1 MAFCGSKSDAMS
13 VKDGVLQNECFV
25 DVLNIIPH
33 ATLSLIGIFIVT
45 VWNHS
50 VMGKLKAKTWVH
62 FQGHNF
68 RWILTLALLT
78 VLIIEIAEGLISDAN
93 DPDTTNYHAFIP
105 QCLAFVGALVAVIY
119 HHKVEVW
126 NSPKFLLALLIYW
139 PAALSLKFLK
149 VFSMYKNSISWPHL
163 KMWLAWGVIG
173 LYIALLL
180 VELNLLRMQK
190 YAFFSRSCRLKP
202 PKDLEKTRYI
212 QPYVNLL
219 SKALYWWITDI
230 LVLGYKRP
238 LTLSDLGELPKSE
251 RAIKQYKKVQ
261 MIFEAEKTKATQ
273 RNGKPS
279 LTKSYMKA
287 FWKFLMLAG
296 LYRFLGDLLAFV
308 GPICIEH
315 IVNYAY
321 DVKRQESF
329 ANTTFKRHP
338 VVTVNQFFW
347 NGYTLSVLLF
357 LTSVLQNTFL
367 QNHHFLVIREGLRLR
382 SAIQAMVYSKSLKLS
397 SLVLSSGKLNIGQI
411 MNNMSVDSTFLMYF
425 FFFVH
430 YIWAVPIQVSITLGI
445 LYWKLGISA
454 VIGGLFVVVCAPVM
468 YCLGVCM
475 SRMQK
480 KVLIQSD
487 KRVKK
492 VNEVIQG
499 IKVVKLLAWE
509 EAFVQSVEH
518 MRDKEIQYLIPHA
531 CIKGLMGVIGM
542 AAPVV
547 GAMMTFVLHPML
559 SSEPVTA
566 GVALTILALF
576 NLLSGPLQLLS
587 LVSASVANA
596 SVSSRR
602 LMPLLLAE
610 EVSRHPSPSLASRR
624 FTTIVLPDSVA
635 PHDKAA
641 GAAGGGGG
649 LLEDKF
655 DTVVCVDAEHSSPE
669 TTPLRPPQ
677 GDNDSCCSS
686 SIISFSS
693 GGGPGKTH
701 SRQNS
706 GDSLL
711 DVFEMK
717 AGSLHRNATSSE
729 LLDVK
734 PLALMRKSSAP
745 VLSSSEGPGEY
756 KRRRHHSGVSTGDI
770 DDMHEE
776 LAFLEPS
783 NVIEIFSGNFSW
795 SLETKEPALKDI
807 NVKIPGGKLTMI
819 VGQVGMGKSSL
830 LAAILGEMVKVNG
843 FVEWAPDVKVAYVSQ
858 TPWLLNASLR
868 DNILFGSPY
877 VWRKYKK
884 VIAACALQPD
894 LEQLPNADLTEIGE
908 KGINLSGGQKQR
920 VAIARALY
928 SGADTV
934 IMDDPLSALDTHT
947 GRHVVEEAI
956 LKRLVKRKRTVIL
969 VTHHVQYLPFAS
981 QVIVMVD
988 GAVYFQGKVGDVK
1001 KFDADLY
1008 ESWRK
1013 TIRDARASEHKQESG
1028 DHLAVERKHSSSSS
1042 GIGHDPL
1049 IRPASVQ
1056 SQLSVPGVTI
1066 NARKMSQM
1074 SHMSVMTEAS
1084 NEEQAEEEEGEEEK
1098 DNTDAAD
1105 EKGRMIKQE
1114 HKETGAVA
1122 LSVYMRYLKACSITL
1137 CVTSIIFQFLYH
1149 GVLVS
1154 ANYWLTLWSSSSD
1167 DHHDAALRNAS
1178 QAGPGGVADSD
1189 SGGQLQGYYNNAAGS
1204 GRNHSGTWSDGNSS
1218 MLVMMS
1224 NVTVP
1229 SSVGVG
1235 EPKSSFDGSHYLNV
1249 YVTLSA
1255 TSVIAAFFATFMVLI
1270 SGTYGG
1276 KVLYVNMLR
1285 NVMHL
1290 PMRFFDTNP
1299 SGRILNRF
1307 SADITAID
1315 QKLSAFLEN
1324 LLRCIL
1330 YCLSAVILNTIIT
1343 PWFVLAALPLAIV
1356 YYLLQRFFR
1365 SSCRELQRLDS
1376 VTKSPIFSHFSET
1389 LSGLQTIRAFRAE
1402 REFWRRAMQVID
1414 TNVTP
1419 FIFLHTANRWL
1430 GIRLDYMSCVL
1441 VFTSAIAS
1449 LSAGVAGSI
1458 NPAFIG
1464 LCITYSLMVSGQLN
1478 WIVRVSTE
1486 VEMAMNAVERVL
1498 EYTDIPPEPST
1509 TGGQDA
1515 HIDRE
1520 VHDESW
1526 PPRGQVEFRHV
1537 SLTYDEAL
1545 DHVLSNASFTIN
1557 PGEKVGVCGRTGS
1570 GKSSTVLA
1578 LFRVLT
1584 VSDGEILIDG
1594 TDISHVPLHHLRSRL
1609 AIIPQDPILF
1619 SGTLR
1624 FNLDPDN
1631 KWPEERLWRAL
1642 ESVQMKDTVQA
1653 LPEKLDAEVA
1663 ENGNNFSVGQRQLLC
1678 MARALARNSRI
1689 VILDEATASID
1700 HETEGTVQDIVCGPD
1715 FEGRTVI
1722 TIAHR
1727 ISTIKQ
1733 YDRVMVIDNGFML
1746 EFAPPVELMAD
1757 PHSLF
1762 YSLATDGT
1770 NHKLLTPS
1778 THSE

>member
-68 RWILTLALLT
+68 RWILTIMLLI
-78 VLIIEIAEGLISDAN
+78 VLIIEIAEGFISDSN
-93 DPDTTNYHAFIP
+93 DADTTNYHAFIP
-105 QCLAFVGALVAVIY
+105 QCLAFLGALVGIIY
-119 HHKVEVW
+119 YHKVEIW
-126 NSPKFLLALLIYW
+126 NSPKFLLAMLIYW
-139 PAALSLKFLK
+139 PAAISLKFLK
-149 VFSMYKNSISWPHL
+149 VFSMYKNNISWLHL
-163 KMWLAWGVIG
+163 KMWMAWAVIG
-173 LYIALLL
+173 LYVALLV
-180 VELNLLRMQK
+180 VELNLLRLQK
-190 YAFFSRSCRLKP
+190 YAFFSRSCRLKA

-212 QPYVNLL
+212 QSYVNLL

-251 RAIKQYKKVQ
+251 RAIKHYKKMQ
-261 MIFEAEKTKATQ
+261 MIFEAEKAKAAQ
-273 RNGKPS
+273 QNGKPS
-279 LTKSYMKA
+279 LTKSYLKA
-287 FWKFLMLAG
+287 FWKLLLLAG
-296 LYRFLGDLLAFV
+296 LYRFLGDMLAFV

-321 DVKRQESF
+321 DVKNHESF
-329 ANTTFKRHP
+329 ANSNSSSKRNP
-338 VVTVNQFFW
+338 VVTVDQFFW

-357 LTSVLQNTFL
+357 LAAVLQNTFL
-367 QNHHFLVIREGLRLR
+367 QNHHFLVIREGVRLR

-397 SLVLSSGKLNIGQI
+397 SLVLSNGKLTTGQI

-425 FFFVH
+425 FFFIH
-430 YIWAVPIQVSITLGI
+430 YIWAVPVQVSITLTI

-468 YCLGVCM
+468 YFLGVCM
-475 SRMQK
+475 SKMQK
-480 KVLIQSD
+480 KVLVHSD

-509 EAFVQSVEH
+509 DAFVQSVEH
-518 MRDKEIQYLIPHA
+518 TRDEEIRFLIPHS
-531 CIKGLMGVIGM
+531 CFKGLMGVIGM
-542 AAPVV
+542 AAPVL

-559 SSEPVTA
+559 NSQPLTA

-587 LVSASVANA
+587 LVSAAVANA
-596 SVSSRR
+596 TVSGRR

-610 EVSRHPSPSLASRR
+610 EVSRHPSASMANRR
-624 FTTIVLPDSVA
+624 FTTIVVPEPASE
-635 PHDKAA
+635 KST
-641 GAAGGGGG
+641 G
-649 LLEDKF
+649 LMEDKF
-655 DTVVCVDAEHSSPE
+655 DTVVSVDAENSSPE
-669 TTPLRPPQ
+669 TVPLRPNAHH

-693 GGGPGKTH
+693 GGATGRSH

-711 DVFEMK
+711 DVFELK

-734 PLALMRKSSAP
+734 PLMLMRKSSAP
-745 VLSSSEGPGEY
+745 VLSSSEGHGEY
-756 KRRRHHSGVSTGDI
+756 KRRRHHSGVSTGDL
-770 DDMHEE
+770 DDDVHDD
-776 LAFLEPS
+776 LALMEPS
-783 NVIEIFSGNFSW
+783 NVIEIFSGNFTW
-795 SLETKEPALKDI
+795 DLETRELTLKDI
-807 NVKIPGGKLTMI
+807 NVKVPGGKLTMV

-830 LAAILGEMVKVNG
+830 LAAMLGEMVKVSG
-843 FVEWAPDVKVAYVSQ
+843 FVEWASDVKVAYVSQ

-908 KGINLSGGQKQR
+908 KGVNLSGGQKQR

-934 IMDDPLSALDTHT
+934 VMDDPLSALDSHT
-947 GRHVVEEAI
+947 GRHILEEAI
-956 LKRLVKRKRTVIL
+956 LKRLVKRKRTVVL
-969 VTHHVQYLPFAS
+969 VTHHVQYLPHAS
-981 QVIVMVD
+981 QVVVMVD
-988 GAVYFQGKVGDVK
+988 GKVYYQGKVGDVK
-1001 KFDADLY
+1001 KFDPDLY

-1013 TIRDARASEHKQESG
+1013 AIRDARASEHKGEAG
-1028 DHLAVERKHSSSSS
+1028 DHLAVERKHSSSS
-1042 GIGHDPL
+1042 GIGYDPL

-1056 SQLSVPGVTI
+1056 SQLSVPGVVI
-1066 NARKMSQM
+1066 NSRKMSQM

-1084 NEEQAEEEEGEEEK
+1084 NEEQAEEEGEEEK
-1098 DNTDAAD
+1098 ENTETAE

-1122 LSVYMRYLKACSITL
+1122 LSVYLRYFKACSATL
-1137 CVTSIIFQFLYH
+1137 CIVSIVFQFVYH
-1149 GVLVS
+1149 GILVS
-1154 ANYWLTLWSSSSD
+1154 SNYWLTLWSGAS
-1167 DHHDAALRNAS
+1167 DAAA
-1178 QAGPGGVADSD
+1178 
-1189 SGGQLQGYYNNAAGS
+1189 
-1204 GRNHSGTWSDGNSS
+1204 RNHSSQRVGGGGGGGGGGVRAYNSAGNGNGNGNVSS
-1218 MLVMMS
+1218 LLVTS

-1229 SSVGVG
+1229 NSNQGA
-1235 EPKSSFDGSHYLNV
+1235 SFDGSRFLTT
-1249 YVTLSA
+1249 YVCLSS
-1255 TSVIAAFFATFMVLI
+1255 TSVVAAFFATFIVLI

-1307 SADITAID
+1307 SADITSID
-1315 QKLSAFLEN
+1315 QKLASYLEN

-1330 YCLSAVILNTIIT
+1330 YCLSAVILNTVVT
-1343 PWFVLAALPLAIV
+1343 PWYVLAALPLAVI

-1402 REFWRRAMQVID
+1402 REFWRRAMQAID

-1430 GIRLDYMSCVL
+1430 GVRLDYMSCML
-1441 VFTSAIAS
+1441 VFASAIAS
-1449 LSAGVAGSI
+1449 LSAGVSGNI
-1458 NPAFIG
+1458 DPAFIG
-1464 LCITYSLMVSGQLN
+1464 LCISYSLMVSGHLN

-1498 EYTDIPPEPST
+1498 EYTDTPTEPST
-1509 TGGQDA
+1509 GEKEECKDM
-1515 HIDRE
+1515 
-1520 VHDESW
+1520 HDESW
-1526 PPRGQVEFRHV
+1526 PPKGKVVFRHV
-1537 SLTYDEAL
+1537 SLTYDEGL
-1545 DHVLSNASFTIN
+1545 DPVLSNASFVIN

-1584 VSDGEILIDG
+1584 ISDGEILIDD
-1594 TDISHVPLHHLRSRL
+1594 TNISHVPLHHLRSRL

-1624 FNLDPDN
+1624 FNLDPDHR
-1631 KWPEERLWRAL
+1631 WSDDRLWQAL
-1642 ESVQMKDTVQA
+1642 ESVQMKSVVQA
-1653 LPEKLDAEVA
+1653 LPEKLDAEVN
-1663 ENGNNFSVGQRQLLC
+1663 ENGSNFSLGQRQLLC
-1678 MARALARNSRI
+1678 MARALVRNSRI
-1689 VILDEATASID
+1689 IILDEATASID
-1700 HETEGTVQDIVCGPD
+1700 HETETAVQDIVCGAD
-1715 FEGRTVI
+1715 FQGRTVI

-1733 YDRVMVIDNGFML
+1733 YDRVMVLDNGFLL
-1746 EFAPPVELMAD
+1746 EFAPPAELLAD

-1762 YSLATDGT
+1762 YSLATAMAGEGNHAAGM
-1770 NHKLLTPS
+1770 NHKLLVPS
-1778 THSE
+1778 VHSE